1 MTKATPFLQNTILLS
16 YDPRP
21 IHRDDFPKELQEHQ
35 IKNALGKIADDH
47 AGDHFL
53 PDRSVKDSAGKQPKH
68 KRQQGGN
75 QHADQDAAGA
85 ANTPMR
91 DEDQADLAGSSTQ
104 NDGEVQA
111 HTAKN
116 GHEQRKDQNGV
127 AANSRNRFLQAE
139 FWGQGIEIVLYSLKD
154 YDKAA
159 VKVVNGHYTG
169 RKEGAP
175 LTDLALSMLRQIQH
189 SGDNHKNLIYANK
202 SKSGAPI
209 RSATL
214 PIVGKHGTIIGLLCI
229 NLYLD
234 IPLHLFFNG
243 LFEVGSVENL
253 PNETFASSADELI
266 ETTLVKAR
274 EEVYAN
280 RSILSSNRN
289 KEIIAILHDRD
300 IFRLKNAVSKV
311 SEMLGISRNTVY
323 LHLRNL
329 QNEKKGDGP
338 LSS

>member
-1 MTKATPFLQNTILLS
+1 MSMQLCETDRAILQS
-16 YDPRP
+16 Y
-21 IHRDDFPKELQEHQ
+21 H
-35 IKNALGKIADDH
+35 
-47 AGDHFL
+47 
-53 PDRSVKDSAGKQPKH
+53 SVV
-68 KRQQGGN
+68 
-75 QHADQDAAGA
+75 
-85 ANTPMR
+85 
-91 DEDQADLAGSSTQ
+91 
-104 NDGEVQA
+104 DG
-111 HTAKN
+111 
-116 GHEQRKDQNGV
+116 
-127 AANSRNRFLQAE
+127 LAE
-139 FWGQGIEIVLYSLKD
+139 FWGQGIEIVLHSLED

-229 NLYLD
+229 NFYLD
-234 IPLHLFFNG
+234 IPLHLFFNE

-289 KEIIAILHDRD
+289 KEIIAILHNRD

-338 LSS
+338 FSS